1 MPMSRYLKLLEQSL
15 AAIAVAAVLAMMLL
29 VSLDVIARYLFKA
42 PLTFQYNL
50 TEDYLMV
57 IMVALALPWAERRG
71 VFIRLTPFHRFMSP
85 AVRRCLY
92 AFNNLLVALMLLAMT
107 WYAGERVW
115 TDWQEQRVIFG
126 VIDWPVWLSHVWVP
140 IGTLALSLRLLTNAC
155 LYLLGVTP
163 VPSPPSLDEMQQG
176 GEALR

>member
-1 MPMSRYLKLLEQSL
+1 MSGSLKLLERGL
-15 AAIAVAAVLAMMLL
+15 AVIAVGAVLAMMLL

-42 PLTFQYNL
+42 PLTFQYSL

-71 VFIRLTPFHRFMSP
+71 AFIRLTPFHRLMSP
-85 AVRRCLY
+85 GVRRGLY
-92 AFNNLLVALMLLAMT
+92 ALNNLIIALMLLAMT

-115 TDWQEQRVIFG
+115 VDWWEQRVIFG

-140 IGTLALSLRLLTNAC
+140 IGTLVLSLRLFTNAC
-155 LYLLGVTP
+155 LYLLGKAE
-163 VPSPPSLDEMQQG
+163 VPSPPSLDEMG
-176 GEALR
+176 EGEEALR